1 MQGKAEEFAKAFHCT
16 LWKICNRLDFSIFL
30 CKSLGS
36 LTHLSTLKLKSVNWS
51 QPIHTYRSVCKD
63 QNSLFCEY
71 VLCIFLNN
79 SKFGMH
85 AIPATFR
92 EWEASKRLLKIHFIL
107 LRLCKVFWLY
117 CLSLYIFIYLFIH
130 VCIQILHESL
140 QNQEESQRETGDW
153 YINEKLIIYWK
164 KHTCK

>member
-1 MQGKAEEFAKAFHCT
+1 MQSKAEEFAKAFHCT
-16 LWKICNRLDFSIFL
+16 LWKICNRLDFSMFL

-36 LTHLSTLKLKSVNWS
+36 LMHPSTLKLKSVTWS

-63 QNSLFCEY
+63 HIQNSLFY
-71 VLCIFLNN
+71 VYILSIFLNN
-79 SKFGMH
+79 SKIGTH

-117 CLSLYIFIYLFIH
+117 SLSLYIYIYLFID

-140 QNQEESQRETGDW
+140 QNQEKSHK
-153 YINEKLIIYWK
+153 EKEVTDTLMK
-164 KHTCK
+164 N